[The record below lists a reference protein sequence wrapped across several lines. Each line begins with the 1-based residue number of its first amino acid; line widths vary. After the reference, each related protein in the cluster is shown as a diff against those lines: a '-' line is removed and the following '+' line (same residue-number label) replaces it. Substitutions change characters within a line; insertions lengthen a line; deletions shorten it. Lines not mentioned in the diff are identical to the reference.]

1 MNLKFRKGTKK
12 IKEKNVLDIKNI
24 ITFATP

>member
-1 MNLKFRKGTKK
+1 MNFKFRKVTKK
-12 IKEKNVLDIKNI
+12 KKEENVLDIKNI